1 MWFVLARTL
10 AVANLFEDFKNQ
22 YADERCGS
30 GSTNRRRGLRAT
42 VNQQDD
48 SEGVPNP
55 AIAHA
60 GSGNHP
66 KADPTRRTPAIHA
79 THQAMVACFNEAPDR
94 ARDGHG
100 GYLSFS

>member
-1 MWFVLARTL
+1 MWFVLARKL
-10 AVANLFEDFKNQ
+10 AMGNLFAAFKNQ
-22 YADERCGS
+22 HADECG
-30 GSTNRRRGLRAT
+30 GSRGTNRRRGLRAT
-42 VNQQDD
+42 VNQHDD

-60 GSGNHP
+60 GSGDHP
-66 KADPTRRTPAIHA
+66 KADPTRWTPAIHA

-100 GYLSFS
+100 GYLS

>member
-10 AVANLFEDFKNQ
+10 AVADLFEDFENE
-22 YADERCGS
+22 YASESRRARG
-30 GSTNRRRGLRAT
+30 TNRRCGLRAT
-42 VNQQDD
+42 VYQQDD
-48 SEGVPNP
+48 SERVPNP

-66 KADPTRRTPAIHA
+66 KADPTRRTPAVHA

-100 GYLSFS
+100 GYLS